1 MLVKLYQHLRTNS
14 LLLYGLVFGLV
25 FLISG
30 ILMPKALISF
40 LQNTNQYLL
49 SIFSFYY
56 LCIGLFIVLAA
67 LLVIVLPFAKIKLGN
82 EKPAYSYFSWIAL
95 LYSTGMGSGLLLRAV
110 QEPVYYFNNPPI
122 TTDNVKELALQYT
135 FFHWGFTPWAMYSLF
150 GLIVAYNLYIKK
162 APSFLHA
169 IIPQIKNRYAKTIT
183 ISFITLITITGV
195 IASLGLG
202 TGQLIGGI
210 NYFFGI
216 RLGTFSLLLS
226 VFAIGLASTLSALTG
241 INKVIKYLA
250 DFDFSFSIILMTFIA
265 LFLNFN
271 QFFVQTFSA
280 FWNYIIHFFEMSLS
294 IGEYKTSESFT
305 RDWTVFYWAFWL
317 AWVPFTGI
325 FIARVSKGRNIREFI
340 IATILV
346 PTLATIIWFSVF
358 ANNGFELLNGNN
370 DQFDNI
376 FTSLFEFLTHFP
388 LHQFTIFLAA
398 LLVLISIINSV
409 DSAIF
414 VLGMFSDKGKE
425 NPSKTHKL
433 LWGIIITATAL
444 GLTAVG
450 SEDLLSAIS
459 NLLIIMALPFSFLY
473 LYIIIIF
480 FRDILKPNSRL
491 DIESE
496 KIDKSNF

>member
-1 MLVKLYQHLRTNS
+1 MLVKLYEYLSRNI
-14 LLLYGLVFGLV
+14 LLLYGLLFGLV
-25 FLISG
+25 FLITG
-30 ILMPKALISF
+30 ILIPKTLILF
-40 LQNTNQYLL
+40 LQNANQYML

-56 LCIGLFIVLAA
+56 LCIGLFIVLVA
-67 LLVIVLPFAKIKLGN
+67 LLVILLPFAKLKLGN

-110 QEPVYYFNNPPI
+110 QEPVYYFNHPPI
-122 TTDNVKELALQYT
+122 ITGNARELALQYT

-150 GLIVAYNLYIKK
+150 GLIIAYNLYINK
-162 APSFLHA
+162 SSNFLDA

-183 ISFITLITITGV
+183 ISFIILITITGV

-216 RLGTFSLLLS
+216 HLGTFSLLLG
-226 VFAIGLASTLSALTG
+226 VFVIGLAATLSALTG

-250 DFDFSFSIILMTFIA
+250 DFDFSFSIILMAFIA

-271 QFFVQTFSA
+271 DFFVHTFSA
-280 FWNYIIHFFEMSLS
+280 FYNYLIHFFEMSLS

-305 RDWTVFYWAFWL
+305 KDWTVFYWAFWL

-325 FIARVSKGRNIREFI
+325 FIARISKGRSVREFI

-346 PTLATIIWFSVF
+346 PTLATIFWFSVF
-358 ANNGFELLNGNN
+358 GNNGFELLKGNN
-370 DQFDNI
+370 VQFDNV
-376 FTSLFEFLTHFP
+376 FTSLFEFLSYFP
-388 LHQFTIFLAA
+388 LYQITIFLAA

-414 VLGMFSDKGKE
+414 VLGIFSDKGGE

-450 SEDLLSAIS
+450 SDDLLSAVS

-473 LYIIIIF
+473 LYIISTF
-480 FRDILKPNSRL
+480 FRHILKPSSRL
-491 DIESE
+491 EINQE
-496 KIDKSNF
+496 KANK